1 MIDQTPIRLL
11 APQLIKKDLPLLIYL
26 PGMDGTGELFYK
38 QIKFLSPFFSIYCL
52 SISRYNRSNWHQLTE
67 EMIKLIEKEIK
78 ENNLDKGVY
87 LCGESFGG
95 CLAIKVALAAPKL
108 VEKMI
113 LINPASSFNKRPW
126 LSLGVELT
134 QWIPDFVHQNST
146 LGFLPFLAALNRIER
161 PDRQALLK
169 AMQSVPKEIVSWR
182 ISLLRDFQVEQ
193 EELKSLTQPIL
204 TIASHKDQLLP
215 SVEEGQ
221 ELVSYFVRGNLT
233 ILPHSGHACLLE
245 TEVNLGK
252 MLHKHDFLPTQMNYE
267 L

>member
-1 MIDQTPIRLL
+1 MIEQTPMRLL
-11 APQLIKKDLPLLIYL
+11 APQQIKKDLPLLIYL
-26 PGMDGTGELFYK
+26 PGMDGTGELFYR
-38 QIKFLSPFFSIYCL
+38 QIKELDSFFSIRCL
-52 SISRYNRSNWHQLTE
+52 SIPRHDRSNWHQLTE
-67 EMIKLIEKEIK
+67 GTIKLIKKEIK
-78 ENNLDKGVY
+78 ENSLSQGVY

-95 CLAIKVALAAPKL
+95 CLALKVALSAPKL

-134 QWIPDFVHQNST
+134 QWIPDFIHQNST

-169 AMQSVPKEIVSWR
+169 AMQSVPKEVVSWR
-182 ISLLRDFQVEQ
+182 ISLLRDFQVKQ
-193 EELKSLTQPIL
+193 QALKSLTQPIL

-215 SVEEGQ
+215 SVEEGK
-221 ELVSYFVRGNLT
+221 ELVSHFVQGDLT
-233 ILPHSGHACLLE
+233 ILPNSGHACLLE

-252 MLHKHDFLPTQMNYE
+252 MLHKQDFLPKMY
-267 L
+267 

>member
-1 MIDQTPIRLL
+1 MIDQTPMRLL
-11 APQLIKKDLPLLIYL
+11 VPQTLKKDLPLLIYL
-26 PGMDGTGELFYK
+26 PGMDGTGELFHR
-38 QIKFLSPFFSIYCL
+38 QIKDLDPFFSIRCL

-67 EMIKLIEKEIK
+67 ETTKLIEKEI
-78 ENNLDKGVY
+78 NQYSSSHGVY

-95 CLAIKVALAAPKL
+95 CLALKVALSAPKL

-113 LINPASSFNKRPW
+113 LVNPASSFNKRPW

-134 QWIPDFVHQNST
+134 QWIPDFVHQSST
-146 LGFLPFLAALNRIER
+146 VGFLPFLAALNRIER
-161 PDRQALLK
+161 QDSRALLK
-169 AMQSVPKEIVSWR
+169 AMQSLPKEVISWR

-193 EELKSLTQPIL
+193 QALKSLTQPIL

-215 SVEEGQ
+215 SVQEGR
-221 ELVSYFVRGNLT
+221 ELVNHFVQGNLT

-252 MLHKHDFLPTQMNYE
+252 MLHKHNFLPKMY
-267 L
+267 